1 MLTHIKLFL
10 TALFWGGTFI
20 AGRIVAK
27 ELDAYNAAFLR
38 FLIAALLLLVI
49 VLLFEKKLPPLKPAL
64 LFPVF
69 LLGATGIFAYNVF
82 FFKGLYHIHAGRAS
96 LIIATNPIFISL
108 LSAIFF
114 KEKLNILKIIGIL
127 LSVTGA
133 IVVISN
139 GRIQE
144 IFRGHFG
151 IGEVYI
157 SLCVLCWVSYSL
169 IGKWV
174 MRDLTPLISVF
185 YSVVIG
191 TVLLL
196 GPALYHNLL
205 PVMACMSLSAWIA
218 LAYLA
223 FFGTVLGFIWYYQGI
238 KAIGAIKSGLYI
250 NFVPVSAI
258 ILGSVILKE
267 PVTLALLAGALLV
280 IAGVYVTN
288 FARRQKC

>member
-1 MLTHIKLFL
+1 MLTHLKLFL

-27 ELDAYNAAFLR
+27 DVDAYNAAFLR
-38 FLIAALLLLVI
+38 FLIASLLLLIVVLVLEKKIPPLRPALLL
-49 VLLFEKKLPPLKPAL
+49 
-64 LFPVF
+64 PVF
-69 LLGATGIFAYNVF
+69 LLGVTGIFAYNVF
-82 FFKGLYHIHAGRAS
+82 FFKGLYYIHAGRAS

-108 LSAIFF
+108 LSAYFF
-114 KEKLNILKIIGIL
+114 KEKLNVLKIFGIL

-139 GRIQE
+139 GRIHNVFTGQFGMGE
-144 IFRGHFG
+144 I
-151 IGEVYI
+151 YL

-169 IGKWV
+169 IGKRV

-185 YSVVIG
+185 YSVLVG

-196 GPALYHNLL
+196 GPALYHDLV
-205 PVMACMSLSAWIA
+205 PVMACMSLSAWAA
-218 LAYLA
+218 LSYLA

-238 KAIGAIKSGLYI
+238 KAIGAARSGLYI

-258 ILGSVILKE
+258 FLGSVMLDE
-267 PVTLALLAGALLV
+267 PVTLALLVGAALV
-280 IAGVYVTN
+280 SAGVYLTN
-288 FARRQKC
+288 FVRR